1 MSDTMHTMLAMAAL
15 QYVKQANMPGRHFY
29 LNDEIQRLKWIRDE
43 ERLKAVLRGMY
54 VPVAGLPFVQLLP
67 CSMPTLSCTLS
78 VTKDSVS
85 RRCADLLWPCPLV
98 HRWQL
103 QDQRHDQL

>member
-1 MSDTMHTMLAMAAL
+1 MLAMAAL

-43 ERLKAVLRGMY
+43 ERLKAVLRGMCLAWQ
-54 VPVAGLPFVQLLP
+54 VCPSSCCCLAQ
-67 CSMPTLSCTLS
+67 CPTLSCKLS
-78 VTKDSVS
+78 VTKYSVS

>member
-1 MSDTMHTMLAMAAL
+1 MSDTMHAMLAMAAL

-43 ERLKAVLRGMY
+43 ERLKAVLRGMSL
-54 VPVAGLPFVQLLP
+54 AASSSCCLAQ
-67 CSMPTLSCTLS
+67 CPTLSCTLS
-78 VTKDSVS
+78 VTKYSLS
-85 RRCADLLWPCPLV
+85 RRCTDLLWPCPLV